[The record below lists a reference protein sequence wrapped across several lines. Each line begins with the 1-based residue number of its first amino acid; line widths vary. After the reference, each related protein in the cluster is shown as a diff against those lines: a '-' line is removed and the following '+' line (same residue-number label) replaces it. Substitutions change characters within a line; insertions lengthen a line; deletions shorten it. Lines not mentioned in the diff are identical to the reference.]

1 MNSFLI
7 QKYSPQRD
15 KAQIEH
21 MLLHNKDL
29 LKSFY
34 QNEESNRENIV
45 VAIMNDTSIGFL
57 SFNGFGRKPQA
68 ILFVNK
74 EYDTMEVGS
83 KLIEEYE
90 NMLIHNETVEHT
102 VFNVLSSNA
111 QLISVLEKNNYRVYF
126 AIYNMERTGA
136 PFPSENI
143 LVRNYEE
150 KDYFEWDRVCELA
163 FYHMRQRVGMYPSFF
178 YKPVEW
184 EREQYAENKDNMFVM
199 IVDETIVAVGKIAG
213 NKISMVAIS
222 IEHQSRGYGR
232 SFVKFLINEI
242 ISRGEDKV
250 ILEVVKGNF
259 AKALYESLGFKE
271 TEIYHNYIKYF
282 RPDTRLSAPPENY

>member
-45 VAIMNDTSIGFL
+45 IAIMNDTSIGFL

-68 ILFVNK
+68 ILFVNN

-102 VFNVLSSNA
+102 VFNVLSNNA
-111 QLISVLEKNNYRVYF
+111 QLISVLEKIIIAYTLPSIIWNEQALPFLQRISWLEIMRKRITLNGTEF
-126 AIYNMERTGA
+126 AN
-136 PFPSENI
+136 
-143 LVRNYEE
+143 
-150 KDYFEWDRVCELA
+150 
-163 FYHMRQRVGMYPSFF
+163 
-178 YKPVEW
+178 
-184 EREQYAENKDNMFVM
+184 
-199 IVDETIVAVGKIAG
+199 
-213 NKISMVAIS
+213 
-222 IEHQSRGYGR
+222 
-232 SFVKFLINEI
+232 
-242 ISRGEDKV
+242 
-250 ILEVVKGNF
+250 
-259 AKALYESLGFKE
+259 
-271 TEIYHNYIKYF
+271 
-282 RPDTRLSAPPENY
+282 